1 MPGVQLSAEQVACVN
16 ESGNEPQSR
25 HECIHGPQANLA
37 ENVGCKINETDANED
52 ESPSKSEA
60 EMNHKLLGM
69 RMFSRMLM
77 TMTMM
82 IGCHILTRKLLLMV
96 LQNDIDLLNPPAE
109 LEMKKHKLKR
119 LVQSPNSFFMVLQN
133 DIDLLN
139 PPAEL
144 EKKKHK
150 LKRLVQSPNSFFMD
164 VKCQG
169 CFNITTVFSHSQTVV
184 VCGNCQSVLCQPT
197 GGRARLTEGCSFR
210 RKGD

>member
-1 MPGVQLSAEQVACVN
+1 NSLRLLKYSA
-16 ESGNEPQSR
+16 
-25 HECIHGPQANLA
+25 
-37 ENVGCKINETDANED
+37 
-52 ESPSKSEA
+52 
-60 EMNHKLLGM
+60 LG
-69 RMFSRMLM
+69 FSRVSWVSYS
-77 TMTMM
+77 TCKH
-82 IGCHILTRKLLLMV
+82 GESV
-96 LQNDIDLLNPPAE
+96 LQND
-109 LEMKKHKLKR
+109 
-119 LVQSPNSFFMVLQN
+119 V
-133 DIDLLN
+133 DLLN

-184 VCGNCQSVLCQPT
+184 VCGNCQTVLCQPT